1 MKIVILDG
9 GTTNPGD
16 VSWAPIEAIGDVTAY
31 DATPASLVVERARDA

>member
-16 VSWAPIEAIGDVTAY
+16 VSWAPLTAIGEVTAY
-31 DATPASLVVERARDA
+31 DSTPAELVI